1 MGKGST
7 RLQPVQFSIPVESF
21 VTDSLS
27 ARCLKVH
34 ARTRAL
40 SRKTK
45 MPDSNVGL
53 LFRAWPTPERGGNL
67 NLECISYQTWLAGE
81 ANDDLQA
88 AKRRSSF
95 ADRDEDTLRNRHVS
109 WLAVY
114 GVEPAEAVA
123 ASFTNWTD

>member
-1 MGKGST
+1 MIMGKGST
-7 RLQPVQFSIPVESF
+7 RLQPVQFSIPVELF

-67 NLECISYQTWLAGE
+67 NLECISYQTWAGGM
-81 ANDDLQA
+81 
-88 AKRRSSF
+88 K
-95 ADRDEDTLRNRHVS
+95 
-109 WLAVY
+109 
-114 GVEPAEAVA
+114 PATTCQRPRGDQVLPIA
-123 ASFTNWTD
+123 TKTP